1 MGQFESK
8 PEAPDEWAGLPSEP
22 LTRHDS
28 TDLEADVA
36 AVDALTLDL
45 GAHLG
50 SIVIPVA
57 PVIEEGAETSSA
69 EPEDPES
76 AN

>member
-8 PEAPDEWAGLPSEP
+8 PETPDEWAGLPSEP
-22 LTRHDS
+22 LNRHDS

-36 AVDALTLDL
+36 AIDALTLDL

-50 SIVIPVA
+50 SVVIPVT
-57 PVIEEGAETSSA
+57 PTIEEGAPDSSA
-69 EPEDPES
+69 EPGPDE
-76 AN
+76 